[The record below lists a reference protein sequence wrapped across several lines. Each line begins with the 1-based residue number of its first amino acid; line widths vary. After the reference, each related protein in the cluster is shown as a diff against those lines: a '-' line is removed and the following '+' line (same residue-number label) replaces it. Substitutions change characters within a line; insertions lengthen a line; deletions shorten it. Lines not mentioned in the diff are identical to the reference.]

1 MDSAD
6 IIMVLLGIAAALI
19 LVVVFFFIGVVIAYA
34 TGWMLEN
41 WFGWCDVNTTI
52 YRTVTIPLVVFGG
65 YRFVA
70 NINDD

>member
-1 MDSAD
+1 
-6 IIMVLLGIAAALI
+6 MVLLGIVAAI
-19 LVVVFFFIGVVIAYA
+19 MIVVIFFFVGVVIAYA

-65 YRFVA
+65 YKFAASNRD
-70 NINDD
+70 N